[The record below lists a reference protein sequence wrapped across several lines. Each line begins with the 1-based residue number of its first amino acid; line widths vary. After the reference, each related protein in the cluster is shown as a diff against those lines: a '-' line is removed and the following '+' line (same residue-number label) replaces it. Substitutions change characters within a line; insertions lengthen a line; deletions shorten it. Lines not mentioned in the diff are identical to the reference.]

1 VTLVERAP
9 HSEVLRHASAVVT
22 HAGHGTVIKSLAAG
36 VPVVALPLGRDQLD
50 NAARVVHHGAGL
62 KLKPKASSDAIAAA
76 VRRVLDEP
84 SFAAGARRIADAIA
98 VETARDL
105 AVEEL
110 EGLAAARQGSDPT
123 IASYAPQL
131 AVGGS
136 DPLSLGR

>member
-1 VTLVERAP
+1 VVERAP
-9 HSEVLRHASAVVT
+9 HSEVLRHAAAVVT

-62 KLKPKASSDAIAAA
+62 KLKPKASSEAIAAA

-84 SFAAGARRIADAIA
+84 AFAAGARRIADAIT

-110 EGLAAARQGSDPT
+110 EGLALENPAVLPSGPYGAPIRNSP
-123 IASYAPQL
+123 ASS
-131 AVGGS
+131 V
-136 DPLSLGR
+136 LS